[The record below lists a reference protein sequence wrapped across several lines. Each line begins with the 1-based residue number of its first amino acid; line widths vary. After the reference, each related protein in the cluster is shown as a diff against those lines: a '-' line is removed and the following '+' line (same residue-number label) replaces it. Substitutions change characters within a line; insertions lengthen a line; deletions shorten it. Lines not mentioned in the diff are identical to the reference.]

1 MPLPWIYRTGILIF
15 AQANYLIQKKR
26 KQFIYI
32 YWQIGKAVVCV
43 CESRVINL
51 KRECEMGTPWPN
63 PQGGSR
69 AL

>member
-15 AQANYLIQKKR
+15 AQANYTEKKENNLY
-26 KQFIYI
+26 IYI
-32 YWQIGKAVVCV
+32 FWQISKAVVCV

-51 KRECEMGTPWPN
+51 KRECEMGTSWPN